1 MLTLEGWLAKESAR
15 RAALAMALGAL
26 LCGAAQADVLLSNL
40 DESNTASAVVGKSNA
55 DPTEKYTQA
64 IRFRTGSNDRGYNLT
79 SVKAA
84 LADASESDGVR
95 VRIFNSR
102 TNGTPFYSLYTL
114 SNPTVADGT
123 NTFNPPASATLEKDT
138 WYFVVF
144 DSTAT
149 GAGGHYEIRV
159 TDSDSLN
166 SEADGWALDTQRQTN
181 INGSQSWSTDDSVPL
196 VEINGID
203 VVQAT
208 DANLSALSIDDGIK
222 RFATLLSRTFSPS
235 TTSYT
240 STAASLVDQITIEG
254 TASNAEGASVAY
266 LDGSDQA
273 LSDADAE
280 KEGFQVDLAVGDNR
294 IQVEVTAA
302 DGITT
307 RTYTL
312 AITRA
317 ELLGSPDALIG
328 NLDEP
333 ASQGRFIGTKDR
345 FTFAQGF
352 ETGDHEAGYALTS
365 VKLIVSQ
372 TQSGAGLRVRIFN
385 STAGGLPQESIHSLG
400 RSPDAIG
407 VRTFEAP
414 SNATLEAS
422 TRYFVVID
430 SDASNTSKSC
440 KISVTSFDFLN
451 SVAPGWSMD
460 QHRHVHTVDRDWYT
474 DHRVPLLE
482 INGHAV
488 VPSSDATLS
497 GLGLTRD
504 DGGAETAIALNRAF
518 SATVTDYAAIV
529 ASGVHR
535 ITIDGTKGDGGAT
548 VLYLDGAGSA
558 LTDADA
564 NAAGFQVN
572 LNLGVNTL
580 KVKVTAEDGK
590 TTETYRV
597 TVGRGPVAPLWST
610 TLTVGGDATGLG
622 FSSLP
627 SPDVGRLA
635 DEEFEHAGLTR
646 RVQIVVASPAGVTFR
661 TRNGGD
667 TFGGLVLEWAGE
679 VLPLDEAT
687 HSSNTFTWNQA
698 WLDANAASLNAAGYE
713 TTLPTG
719 DTMPVCLRNGLQ
731 SCSAALAALSASN
744 QEPEFD
750 DGSGAS
756 RSVPENAAAG
766 TAVGAP
772 VAATDGD
779 GDTLTYGLA
788 GTDAADFSIHASTGQ
803 LRTAAALDHEAG
815 SSRSVTV
822 SASDGK
828 GGGATIPVT
837 VAVADVDEPPDAP
850 SAPTVSGASSTS
862 LWVSWSAP
870 GNAGRPALTDYDV
883 QYRAGATGAFADWA
897 HAGTATSATITGLSA
912 DTAYQVQVL
921 ARNAEGASGWSATG
935 EGRTETADELL
946 TARFENVPAEHDGSS
961 VFRLELVFSEA
972 VFDGSESFDK
982 NQAIVD
988 TLQVTGGTVAGGR
1001 RADPNVYDR
1010 WILRIR
1016 PSGDGDVT
1024 VRLPATTGSCDAAG
1038 ALCTLDNRPLSTPVS
1053 ATIRGPSPEAPDAPS
1068 APTLTAGT
1076 TWLEASWTAP
1086 SDNGSAIT
1094 DYDVEYRETGGDWT
1108 DASHAGTATT
1118 KRIEGLATDTGHEVR
1133 VRASNTEGTG
1143 DWSPAASGST
1153 GASNG
1158 AAEGDVRL
1166 VNGTTAQEGRVEIY
1180 HNSEWGTVCDD
1191 RFGADEAA
1199 VVCRQLGLTGGEAH
1213 REAAF
1218 GEGAGTI
1225 WLDDVQ
1231 CDGTE
1236 SRLADCTSVG
1246 WGVHNCRHS
1255 EDVGVSCGAAS
1266 GLSLA
1271 SAAVS
1276 GSALTLRYDRAL
1288 DGGSVPSPGDFVV
1301 AAGLAAG
1308 VASGSAAGAVAI
1320 PVESVTVEG
1329 GEALLAL
1336 SRPVGRS
1343 ENLSVSYLPAPMHPL
1358 QDASYN
1364 PAPTLSGQ
1372 PVRHASAAAV
1382 AETAAR
1388 DAIPP
1393 GLPAEPLYEAGPGG
1407 GRKIEVLDLSSR
1419 GLVDLSPLAGLMDL
1433 EALDLAGNRV
1443 VDLRPLAAM
1452 AGLEVLDLRDN
1463 VVGDLSPLA
1472 SLPHLRVLDLS
1483 GNAVS
1488 DISPLAG
1495 LTALRRL
1502 DLSANRVADI
1512 RPLSELRGLEV
1523 LLLDGNDVSDL
1534 VPLWGLTELVHL
1546 GMGSNRVANAAL
1558 LRELNSLRRLDLAG
1572 NRLRDVSALGDL
1584 PKLVWLRLAGN
1595 PIADF
1600 SPLGRSMAMHWVVI
1614 DAAGDAK

>member
-1 MLTLEGWLAKESAR
+1 
-15 RAALAMALGAL
+15 
-26 LCGAAQADVLLSNL
+26 
-40 DESNTASAVVGKSNA
+40 
-55 DPTEKYTQA
+55 
-64 IRFRTGSNDRGYNLT
+64 
-79 SVKAA
+79 
-84 LADASESDGVR
+84 
-95 VRIFNSR
+95 
-102 TNGTPFYSLYTL
+102 
-114 SNPTVADGT
+114 
-123 NTFNPPASATLEKDT
+123 
-138 WYFVVF
+138 
-144 DSTAT
+144 
-149 GAGGHYEIRV
+149 
-159 TDSDSLN
+159 
-166 SEADGWALDTQRQTN
+166 
-181 INGSQSWSTDDSVPL
+181 
-196 VEINGID
+196 
-203 VVQAT
+203 
-208 DANLSALSIDDGIK
+208 
-222 RFATLLSRTFSPS
+222 
-235 TTSYT
+235 
-240 STAASLVDQITIEG
+240 
-254 TASNAEGASVAY
+254 
-266 LDGSDQA
+266 
-273 LSDADAE
+273 
-280 KEGFQVDLAVGDNR
+280 
-294 IQVEVTAA
+294 
-302 DGITT
+302 
-307 RTYTL
+307 
-312 AITRA
+312 
-317 ELLGSPDALIG
+317 
-328 NLDEP
+328 
-333 ASQGRFIGTKDR
+333 
-345 FTFAQGF
+345 
-352 ETGDHEAGYALTS
+352 
-365 VKLIVSQ
+365 
-372 TQSGAGLRVRIFN
+372 
-385 STAGGLPQESIHSLG
+385 
-400 RSPDAIG
+400 
-407 VRTFEAP
+407 
-414 SNATLEAS
+414 
-422 TRYFVVID
+422 
-430 SDASNTSKSC
+430 
-440 KISVTSFDFLN
+440 
-451 SVAPGWSMD
+451 MD

-504 DGGAETAIALNRAF
+504 DGGTEIAIALNRAF

-535 ITIDGTKGDGGAT
+535 ITIDGTRGDGGAT
-548 VLYLDGAGSA
+548 VLYLDGAGSV

-572 LNLGVNTL
+572 LNLGVNTIR
-580 KVKVTAEDGK
+580 VKVTAEDG
-590 TTETYRV
+590 ETSEVYTV

-610 TLTVGGDATGLG
+610 TLTVGGDATGRG

-627 SPDVGRLA
+627 SPDVGGLA
-635 DEEFEHAGLTR
+635 DDEFEHAGLTR

-679 VLPLDEAT
+679 VLPLDGAT
-687 HSSNTFTWNQA
+687 RSSNTFTWNQA
-698 WLDANAASLNAAGYE
+698 WLNANAASLNAAGYE

-719 DTMPVCLRNGLQ
+719 DTMPVCLRNSLQ

-750 DGSGAS
+750 DGSSAA
-756 RSVPENAAAG
+756 RSVAENAAAG

-788 GTDAADFSIHASTGQ
+788 GTDAADFTVHASTGQ

-815 SSRSVTV
+815 AIRSVTV

-883 QYRAGATGAFADWA
+883 QYRAGASGAFADWG
-897 HAGTATSATITGLSA
+897 HAGTAASATITGLSA

-935 EGRTETADELL
+935 EGRTEAADEML

-972 VFDGSESFDK
+972 VFDGTEPFDK
-982 NQAIVD
+982 NQAIQD
-988 TLQVTGGTVAGGR
+988 ALQVTGGTVAGRR

-1024 VRLPATTGSCDAAG
+1024 VGLPATTGGCSAAG
-1038 ALCTLDNRPLSTPVS
+1038 AICTPNGRPLSMPAS
-1053 ATIRGPSPEAPDAPS
+1053 ATIEGPPAEAPD
-1068 APTLTAGT
+1068 
-1076 TWLEASWTAP
+1076 
-1086 SDNGSAIT
+1086 
-1094 DYDVEYRETGGDWT
+1094 
-1108 DASHAGTATT
+1108 
-1118 KRIEGLATDTGHEVR
+1118 
-1133 VRASNTEGTG
+1133 
-1143 DWSPAASGST
+1143 
-1153 GASNG
+1153 

-1166 VNGTTAQEGRVEIY
+1166 VGGTTAQEGRVEIY

-1199 VVCRQLGLTGGEAH
+1199 VVCRQLGLTGGEVH

-1266 GLSLA
+1266 GISLA
-1271 SAAVS
+1271 SATVS

-1288 DGGSVPSPGDFVV
+1288 DGGSIPSPGDFVV
-1301 AAGLAAG
+1301 EAGSAAG
-1308 VASGSAAGAVAI
+1308 VASGSAAGVAWGSAAGAVAI

-1343 ENLSVSYLPAPMHPL
+1343 ENLSVSYLPVPMHPL
-1358 QDASYN
+1358 QDVSYN
-1364 PAPTLSGQ
+1364 PAPNLSGQ

-1393 GLPAEPLYEAGPGG
+1393 ELPAEPLYEAGPGG

-1433 EALDLAGNRV
+1433 EALDLGGNRI
-1443 VDLRPLAAM
+1443 VDLRPLGAM
-1452 AGLEVLDLRDN
+1452 AGVEVLDLRDN

-1472 SLPHLRVLDLS
+1472 SLPRLRVLDLS

-1502 DLSANRVADI
+1502 DLSGNRVADI

-1523 LLLDGNDVSDL
+1523 LLLDGNKVSDL
-1534 VPLWGLTELVHL
+1534 VPLWGLTELAHL
-1546 GMGSNRVANAAL
+1546 GMGSNRVADAAL

-1572 NRLRDVSALGDL
+1572 NRLRDASALGDL

-1600 SPLGRSMAMHWVVI
+1600 SPLERLMAMHWVVI
-1614 DAAGDAK
+1614 DAAGDAR